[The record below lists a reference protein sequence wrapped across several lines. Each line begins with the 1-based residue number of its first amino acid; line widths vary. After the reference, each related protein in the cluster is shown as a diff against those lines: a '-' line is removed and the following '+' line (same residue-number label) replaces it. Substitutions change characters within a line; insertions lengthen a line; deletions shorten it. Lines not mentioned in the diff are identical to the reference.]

1 MIPGESPTAVGMVE
15 HAHGHEVKR
24 GLTIAFLL
32 LQDFLFRHNNLFKLF
47 FADRRKAVSEA
58 AVAAKIDKL
67 ANR

>member
-1 MIPGESPTAVGMVE
+1 
-15 HAHGHEVKR
+15 
-24 GLTIAFLL
+24 